1 MKFIIIMTLILFCL
15 PYYIYIYVTN
25 YIAGIIAANWKVSPN
40 LKTRRCKFTMKK
52 NIDTIDIHSNK
63 SKSNNNKIKIE
74 YDI

>member
-1 MKFIIIMTLILFCL
+1 MFAIL
-15 PYYIYIYVTN
+15 YIYIYVTN

-52 NIDTIDIHSNK
+52 NIDPIDIHSNK
-63 SKSNNNKIKIE
+63 SKSNNKIKIE